1 MNTPTDFSTAT
12 LVWSQSTPTQPGYYW
27 FWNGTEGMSPQPF
40 ALTDVRQAPSGW
52 WLEMTTPP
60 APLSA
65 PKQVQGSLSIELL
78 REALALAVRHTIEND
93 PPEARKA
100 WLTEHHVW
108 ALYPALYRDL
118 ARALIDL
125 DPSLQVPNQN
135 DLIRQL
141 AQSHLIAR
149 PRAVAV
155 RETGSTSFSH
165 LNLAVEIAPEHV
177 WGDGEQRPPLWY
189 ETFADGPALKQ
200 VADLMGLPPIPEDQ
214 PRLALG
220 SLLPKP
226 QSQPD
231 QWAGSV
237 NPRVVLA
244 IYWQAAELAPEE
256 ETRSI
261 F

>member
-1 MNTPTDFSTAT
+1 MNTPIELTPIAPT
-12 LVWSQSTPTQPGYYW
+12 WSQTTPSLPGHYW
-27 FWNGTEGMSPQPF
+27 FWNGKQGMPAQLF
-40 ALTDVRQAPSGW
+40 TLDDVRQAPSGW
-52 WLEMTTPP
+52 WLEATTPP
-60 APLSA
+60 APQSA
-65 PKQVQGSLSIELL
+65 VEQVAGSFSVELL

-93 PPEARKA
+93 PLETRKA

-108 ALYPALYRDL
+108 ALYPALYRDIT
-118 ARALIDL
+118 RALSDL
-125 DPSLQVPNQN
+125 DPSSQVPDMN

-141 AQSHLIAR
+141 AQSSLIAR

-165 LNLAVEIAPEHV
+165 LNLAIEIAPEHV
-177 WGDGEQRPPLWY
+177 WSDGERRPPLWY

-200 VADLMGLPPIPEDQ
+200 VADLMGLPPMPEDQ

-220 SLLPKP
+220 SLRPKP

-244 IYWQAAELAPEE
+244 IYWQAAELAPQE

-261 F
+261 L